1 MGAQG
6 LLIPDNE
13 RLDILNDDGL
23 CVLQKTDAFR
33 FGTDSVLLADFVKVK
48 PGDRVVD
55 LGTGTGVIAILIASR
70 HPGVSID
77 ALDIQPDMT
86 EMAARSVSLN
96 AMSEIIKIHT
106 LDMRGAAAFLGYGA
120 YAVAVC
126 NPPYCKAGGAL
137 TSQSETRRIAR
148 HEDALTIS
156 DVAKA
161 ASELLK
167 VGGRF
172 YAVFPAARMLELAC
186 ALREYKLEP
195 KRVRTVHDKIEKA
208 PKLILMDAVK
218 WGGSQLHWMPPLI
231 MNDGEGN
238 PSEEWKRIYRLS
250 PPGL

>member
-1 MGAQG
+1 M
-6 LLIPDNE
+6 PENE

-33 FGTDSVLLADFVKVK
+33 FGTDAVLLADFVKAK

-70 HPGVSID
+70 HPGVKID
-77 ALDIQPDMT
+77 ALDIIPDMT
-86 EMAARSVSLN
+86 DMAARSVSLN
-96 AMSEIIKIHT
+96 AMSDIIKIHT
-106 LDMRGAAAFLGYGA
+106 LDMRGAAAALGYGM

-126 NPPYCKAGGAL
+126 NPPYCKAGSAL
-137 TSQSETRRIAR
+137 TNQSEAQRIAR
-148 HEDALTIS
+148 HEDALTIN

-161 ASELLK
+161 AAELLK

-172 YAVFPAARMLELAC
+172 YAVFPAARMLELTT
-186 ALREYKLEP
+186 ALCLYKLEP
-195 KRVRTVHDKIEKA
+195 KRIRTVHDRIEKA

-231 MNDGEGN
+231 MNDDEGN
-238 PSEEWKRIYRLS
+238 PSKEWKRIYRIS